1 MSQFNHM
8 FDIAFN
14 VVSDFAEPMDC
25 IKAEPHLIREALLIR
40 LAGLTDN
47 ELSEALGH
55 CDTYEGSIDP

>member
-25 IKAEPHLIREALLIR
+25 IKAEPHLIREALLMRI
-40 LAGLTDN
+40 AGLTDN

>member
-1 MSQFNHM
+1 M

-25 IKAEPHLIREALLIR
+25 VKAEPHLIREALLMR

>member
-1 MSQFNHM
+1 MRQFNHM
-8 FDIAFN
+8 FDIAFS
-14 VVSDFAEPMDC
+14 VVSEFAEPMDC

-55 CDTYEGSIDP
+55 CDTYEGSIDS

>member
-1 MSQFNHM
+1 MRQFNHM

-25 IKAEPHLIREALLIR
+25 IKAEPHLIREALLMRI
-40 LAGLTDN
+40 AGLTDN